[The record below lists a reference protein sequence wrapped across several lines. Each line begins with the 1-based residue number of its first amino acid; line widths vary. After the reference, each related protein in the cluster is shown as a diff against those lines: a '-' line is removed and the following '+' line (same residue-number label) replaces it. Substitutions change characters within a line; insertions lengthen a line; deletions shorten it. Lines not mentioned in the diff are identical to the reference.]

1 MHWLQGMREGLSLRR
16 DLRLPKGPDSGLARG
31 QHPQG
36 EGREEQGSLIRAVSL
51 PPRPRS
57 LASRLESFVLRL
69 RFLVF
74 LERLQLFLFLQAL
87 GLLWLRRLD
96 YFGNRR
102 HSAAPTLRGG
112 PIYRALALICSAFG
126 ADRIR
131 LLHVVELGC
140 AFIAN
145 VLSAKVFGR
154 HAFHLEVRRR
164 AA

>member
-51 PPRPRS
+51 PPRPASLSARLDRS
-57 LASRLESFVLRL
+57 VPRPPSPA
-69 RFLVF
+69 FLD
-74 LERLQLFLFLQAL
+74 RPPLFPFLQAL
-87 GLLWLRRLD
+87 GLLCLRRLD

-131 LLHVVELGC
+131 LLHVV
-140 AFIAN
+140 
-145 VLSAKVFGR
+145 
-154 HAFHLEVRRR
+154 
-164 AA
+164 